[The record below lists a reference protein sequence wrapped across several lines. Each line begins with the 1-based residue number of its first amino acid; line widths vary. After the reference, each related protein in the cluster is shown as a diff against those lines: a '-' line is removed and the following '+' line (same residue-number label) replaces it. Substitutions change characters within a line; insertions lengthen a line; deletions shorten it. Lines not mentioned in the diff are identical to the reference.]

1 MSITEKAVTPQNQ
14 LPNEALR
21 IVSNG
26 FFAYLA
32 TAEENCNPHITTMFY
47 IWDEETGRVFLIT
60 GERTRKAKNIKKNDR
75 VSVTIDERDP
85 ESPAGNRGVMIRG
98 RARLISV
105 EEMGDVL
112 MNFYLEKYLHF
123 LQEGWALG
131 SRVVIE
137 VTPRIISYWKGIHFH
152 RWENPAFMKRG

>member
-1 MSITEKAVTPQNQ
+1 MQM
-14 LPNEALR
+14 LPKEAFR
-21 IVSNG
+21 IMDNG
-26 FFAYLA
+26 FFAYFA
-32 TAEENCNPHITTMFY
+32 TAEEGCSPHITTMFY
-47 IWDEETGRVFLIT
+47 IWDSTTNKIFLIT
-60 GERTRKAKNIKKNDR
+60 GERTRKAKNVRRNNR

-112 MNFYLEKYLHF
+112 MNLYLEKYLHF

-137 VTPRIISYWKGIHFH
+137 VTPRIINYWKGIHFH
-152 RWENPAFMKRG
+152 RWMNPNYRKRN